1 MKNGDVVSE
10 IKKELPNEAQIE
22 DVLYEGANIVLYTKN
37 REFFLDSK
45 EIIRNIVNKV
55 KKRIEL
61 RMDPGMLT
69 PPEET
74 QEIIDKIVPKEAGLG
89 EAWFDYKRSI
99 VIIEAEKPG
108 LVIGKEGKVMNEILN
123 QTLWVPKVRRAPVIK
138 SELIKTIR
146 HTLFQNSEYRREF
159 MDKIGKKIY
168 LTKWT
173 RDSKYWIRLSC
184 LGGAREVGRSCFL

>member
-10 IKKELPNEAQIE
+10 IKKQLPEEARIE
-22 DVLYEGANIVLYTKN
+22 DIFYEGANIVLYTKN
-37 REFFLDSK
+37 RNFFLDSK
-45 EIIRNIVNKV
+45 DIIRGIVNKV

-61 RMDPGMLT
+61 RMDPAMLT

-74 QEIIDKIVPKEAGLG
+74 QEIINKIIPEDAGLG

-108 LVIGKEGKVMNEILN
+108 LVIGKEGRVMNEILR

-138 SELIKTIR
+138 SDFITSLLDR
-146 HTLFQNSEYRREF
+146 
-159 MDKIGKKIY
+159 KKALPI
-168 LTKWT
+168 
-173 RDSKYWIRLSC
+173 C
-184 LGGAREVGRSCFL
+184 LAL